1 MSAPPLSLY
10 VHVPWCVRKC
20 PYCDFNSHPLGPQG
34 LPEARYLQALLEDL
48 AEEAGEASGRA
59 LLALPERQQE
69 LIRLLYVKELTQKA
83 AAAELGITQQA
94 AAAMKARAIK
104 KLKEVLTR

>member
-59 LLALPERQQE
+59 LGETRSRNLDQPSLLA
-69 LIRLLYVKELTQKA
+69 I
-83 AAAELGITQQA
+83 
-94 AAAMKARAIK
+94 AISA
-104 KLKEVLTR
+104 LWIF